1 VRPTKTDWLLFRPE
15 RFTLNVVASN
25 KFQFPINTSV
35 HTSDCQTFERRFRSA
50 SFDRAT
56 KLETIFPDAW
66 LDHFEAK
73 FDALIIHE
81 ASPYLDS

>member
-1 VRPTKTDWLLFRPE
+1 VWG
-15 RFTLNVVASN
+15 
-25 KFQFPINTSV
+25 FPIDTGV
-35 HTSDCQTFERRFRSA
+35 HTSDCQKFKRRFRSA

-56 KLETIFPDAW
+56 KLEAIFPDAW

-81 ASPYLDS
+81 ASPYPTRRPEMPDKSLL